1 MNDYRDGIKIKNED
15 NPVVSEDI
23 ELVVGRSVNLPD
35 ECSLVMDKQTRSTS
49 SASSLSFTS
58 TTNTSQNANQ
68 KSPLVKKD
76 ATTTSVATKS
86 SVSNFSNPAKSSNA
100 TSINSLSI
108 HSSAVLNNE
117 MGTGVLEVKSQ
128 LSEDQDSKNL
138 MLSSLSVDSSSQS
151 AGIDLKVLRIYFEIN
166 F

>member
-15 NPVVSEDI
+15 NPVVNEDI
-23 ELVVGRSVNLPD
+23 ELVGQSALQD
-35 ECSLVMDKQTRSTS
+35 ECSLIMGDKQTQSTS
-49 SASSLSFTS
+49 STSSLSFTS
-58 TTNTSQNANQ
+58 TTNTSQNANP

-76 ATTTSVATKS
+76 ATQSAATKS

-100 TSINSLSI
+100 TSVNSLSI

-117 MGTGVLEVKSQ
+117 AGTGVVEVKSQ
-128 LSEDQDSKNL
+128 LGEDQDSKNL

-151 AGIDLKVLRIYFEIN
+151 AGIDLKVLIIYYKLIF
-166 F
+166 